1 MTYAEFDR
9 EDIEK
14 VGDANVVKLFRVAQ
28 MSIEYLIYTQNYLET
43 LTKSLDAHYKHVYE
57 EEARVKDKARAQASE
72 CAQLKRDLA
81 LKTKTLSTYEY
92 LLKLPSQNDSSLYKC
107 NQCQKVFISHDYV
120 QKHYSRKHPSVN
132 FQKDF
137 KPPPAPTAT
146 SQPAKEQQLS
156 TAQIARE

>member
-1 MTYAEFDR
+1 MPLPPKFAFQERQGRLAWRQIMNVNLETVRSEVDLRQLEGLLQNLTYAEFDR

-57 EEARVKDKARAQASE
+57 GEARVKDKAKAQASE

-81 LKTKTLSTYEY
+81 LKSKTLSTYEY
-92 LLKLPSQNDSSLYKC
+92 LLKLPAQHDS
-107 NQCQKVFISHDYV
+107 
-120 QKHYSRKHPSVN
+120 
-132 FQKDF
+132 
-137 KPPPAPTAT
+137 
-146 SQPAKEQQLS
+146 
-156 TAQIARE
+156 